1 MNTTTL
7 NSKAI
12 DAAARY
18 LVKRDFEVIEK
29 SWSCEAGTIDII
41 AKDENSLVLCEVISR
56 LDSGEGFPKEE
67 VNDSKRKQLEKI
79 ALSYLANYDLDEVT
93 VRFDVIAVVVVGENR
108 ALIRHHINAFSDADA
123 A

>member
-18 LVKRDFEVIEK
+18 LAKRDFEVIEK

-41 AKDENSLVLCEVISR
+41 AKDKNSLILCEVISR

-67 VNDSKRKQLEKI
+67 VSKSKREQLEKI
-79 ALSYLANYDLDEVT
+79 ALSYLADHDFDEVT